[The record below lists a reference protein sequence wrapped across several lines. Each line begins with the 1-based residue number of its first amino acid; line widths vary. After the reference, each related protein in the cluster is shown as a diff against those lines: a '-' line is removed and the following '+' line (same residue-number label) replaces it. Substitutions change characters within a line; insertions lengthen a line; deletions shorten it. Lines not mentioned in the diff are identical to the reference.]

1 MPAESMIA
9 PDILIDQI
17 VRHLADSPE
26 EVRIDAHVTEH
37 TATFNIHVA
46 PEDVGKV
53 LGRGG
58 KHAWALRDLFNAIYG
73 KHGKRMLLQVVDPRR

>member
-37 TATFNIHVA
+37 TATFLSLIH
-46 PEDVGKV
+46 
-53 LGRGG
+53 
-58 KHAWALRDLFNAIYG
+58 I
-73 KHGKRMLLQVVDPRR
+73 